1 MALDLH
7 IRSKRSQEQLKAGTT
22 EIRIGTEALR
32 GSGLLLP
39 TPQTWF
45 ALIGVQRRFDQGG
58 MLHEFLIT

>member
-7 IRSKRSQEQLKAGTT
+7 TRSKRGQEQLKAGAT

-45 ALIGVQRRFDQGG
+45 NQGG
-58 MLHEFLIT
+58 MLHEFLTT